1 MSSHTVRQQPPTQ
14 LDRKLDRRTILR
26 TITALGIGNV
36 VWCRSLAAQVDQAGE
51 VTPEMIADAE
61 WIAGIELSD
70 DERQSTADAL
80 IRTLADFQALRDVQV
95 EYSVPPSIVFVPAP
109 PRRLPNVKRNQA
121 QPIEWSAPARPQTDE
136 DLAFLPVTELAAL
149 VRDRVITSTELTK
162 LYLSRLRRFDALL
175 KCVMAYT
182 EEAALAQAKQAD
194 EEIAAGR
201 YRGPL
206 HGIPWGAKDLIA
218 FPGYP
223 TTWGATPFQDQTLD
237 EKATVIE
244 RLEQAGAVLIA
255 KLSLGALAQGD
266 KWYDQMTRNPWDPDQ
281 GSSGSS
287 AGSAAATAAGLV
299 GFSLGS
305 ETLGSIVS
313 PCKRCGA
320 TGLRPTYGRVS
331 RHGCMALSWSM
342 DKIGPIT
349 RSVED
354 CALVLDAIHGADGR
368 DFTAQDYPF
377 AWPPTRDLCDIRV
390 GYIERQ
396 GDSDQRMELKILRDL
411 GVTLVPIQLPTDLPT
426 SAVTM
431 MLGTEVGAVFDPLL
445 RAGTCKGLNTWPRTF
460 RKAQF
465 IPAVEYLRASRV
477 RTLLMRAMDEVFRE
491 VDLYVAGDDLALT
504 NLTGHPMVVM
514 PDGFRKRESGRETPH
529 GLTFTGRL
537 YGETDLLTVAHH
549 FQVAT
554 SYHLRRPPLETF
566 LKHDVE
572 NGVD

>member
-1 MSSHTVRQQPPTQ
+1 MTATNPFGPVPDTSSHMH
-14 LDRKLDRRTILR
+14 LDRRKIFGA
-26 TITALGIGNV
+26 IAGLGIGSA
-36 VWCRSLAAQVDQAGE
+36 VWCRSLAAQVSQAGE
-51 VTPEMIADAE
+51 ITPEMIAAAE
-61 WIAGIELSD
+61 WIADVELSEQ
-70 DERQSTADAL
+70 ERQTTAAAL
-80 IRTLADFQALRDVQV
+80 DRTLADFRALRDVEV
-95 EYSVPPSIVFVPAP
+95 NYDVPPALVFVPAP
-109 PRRLPNVKRNQA
+109 PRPSPNVQRNRA
-121 QPIEWSAPARPQTDE
+121 QPIEWNAPARPQTDE
-136 DLAFLPVTELAAL
+136 DLAFLPITELAAL
-149 VRDRVITSTELTK
+149 VRDRVVTSTELTK
-162 LYLSRLRRFDALL
+162 LYLSRLRRFDPLL

-182 EEAALAQAKQAD
+182 EETALAQAKQAD
-194 EEIAAGR
+194 REIAVGR

-206 HGIPWGAKDLIA
+206 HGIPWGAKDLIS

-223 TTWGATPFQDQTLD
+223 TTWGATPFKHQTLN
-237 EKATVIE
+237 EKATVIG

-266 KWYDQMTRNPWDPDQ
+266 KWFDQMTRNPWDPSQ

-331 RHGCMALSWSM
+331 RHGCMSLSWSM
-342 DKIGPIT
+342 DKLGPIT

-354 CALVLDAIHGADGR
+354 CALVLDAIHGADGL
-368 DFTAQDYPF
+368 DYTAQDYPF
-377 AWPPTRDLCDIRV
+377 TWPPHRRLSDIRV
-390 GYIERQ
+390 GYVETQ
-396 GDSDQRMELKILRDL
+396 VDFDQRDELRILSDM
-411 GVTLVPIQLPTDLPT
+411 GVKLVPIELPTDLPT
-426 SAVTM
+426 SAVTL
-431 MLGTEVGAVFDPLL
+431 MLGTEVGAVFDPLM
-445 RAGTCKGLNTWPRTF
+445 RAGTTEGLNTWPRTF

-477 RTLLMRAMDEVFRE
+477 RTLLMRAMDDVLRE

-504 NLTGHPMVVM
+504 NLTGHPTVVM
-514 PDGFRKRESGRETPH
+514 PNGFTEQEKGRITPN

-549 FQVAT
+549 YQVAT
-554 SYHLRRPPLETF
+554 GHHLPRPPLESF
-566 LKHDVE
+566 LDE
-572 NGVD
+572 RES